1 MHLRELED
9 LVKEHKNLKEYV
21 EHINNKRNESL
32 EKERDRRLE
41 DDDAYTIAQQINN
54 LRKMDLISQAE
65 WKSII
70 TKFQER
76 LKTKGIFL
84 FLCVE

>member
-32 EKERDRRLE
+32 ENTRDRRLE